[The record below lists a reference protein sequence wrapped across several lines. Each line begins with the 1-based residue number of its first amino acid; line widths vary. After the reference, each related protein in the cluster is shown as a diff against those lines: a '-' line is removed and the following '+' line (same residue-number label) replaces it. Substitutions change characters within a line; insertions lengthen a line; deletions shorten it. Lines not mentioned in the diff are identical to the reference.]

1 MTVMSPRRTRLLT
14 VDEWVQHPDADQYEL
29 VDGVLRA
36 RMVNQNQHEYAVAR
50 LVRILDVHLE
60 DRAIA
65 GAVFGSNTKYRVR
78 TRRGIMPDV
87 SVVLGAKVE
96 QIDPAAAYNTV
107 GPDLAAEVLS
117 PDQDEDYIEER
128 LDDYWK
134 LGTAEV
140 WIVDPRARTVIGHA
154 RGEHEFE
161 LFARA
166 EDEEEFSSR
175 LLTGLTF
182 SVRLLWMLRRAGA

>member
-1 MTVMSPRRTRLLT
+1 MTL
-14 VDEWVQHPDADQYEL
+14 DEWVQHPDANQYEL
-29 VDGVLRA
+29 VDGVLRE
-36 RMVNQNQHEYAVAR
+36 RMVHENQHEYAVVR
-50 LVRILDVHLE
+50 LCRVLDLHLE
-60 DRAIA
+60 NGAIA
-65 GAVFGSNTKYRVR
+65 GSVFGSNTKYRVR

-87 SVVLGAKVE
+87 SVVLGAKVD
-96 QIDPAAAYNTV
+96 QIDPVAAYNTV

-117 PDQDEDYIEER
+117 PDQDAEYIEER
-128 LDDYWK
+128 LEDYWK

-140 WIVDPRARTVIGHA
+140 WIVDPRARTLVGYA
-154 RGEHEFE
+154 RGEHGFD

-182 SVRLLWMLRRAGA
+182 SVRLLWMLRRTKA